1 MEKQQ
6 SKDNPVNWDSRSQT
20 QGRFQSDPP
29 YNAFGQPERHSGLW
43 KWIVAISI
51 LAAAGMLVYWQMRQ
65 PQIRKNTLHDEI
77 ALQLNQLD
85 RRLSLIEQM
94 PAAAIDAPSANTVS
108 RIDVLAKRMDR
119 LEANLATRTA
129 ELEKKL
135 TQLQAGW
142 AAGAP
147 MQKPTAQQPAA
158 QPRAPVKKAGV
169 APKKSSAR
177 YHTVVKGDTLFGICR
192 KYNINID
199 QLCKFNDITPK
210 SNIHP
215 GQKLKISN
223 G

>member
-1 MEKQQ
+1 MENQQ
-6 SKDNPVNWDSRSQT
+6 PQDTPANRNQRPQSH
-20 QGRFQSDPP
+20 GRFQSDPP
-29 YNAFGQPERHSGLW
+29 YDAFGQPARHSDLW

-65 PQIRKNTLHDEI
+65 PQIQKNTLHDEI

-94 PAAAIDAPSANTVS
+94 PAAVIDAPSANTIS

-119 LEANLATRTA
+119 FEANLASRTA
-129 ELEKKL
+129 ELENKL
-135 TQLQAGW
+135 TQLQASLS
-142 AAGAP
+142 ASAP
-147 MQKPTAQQPAA
+147 AQQPTP
-158 QPRAPVKKAGV
+158 QPPVKKAGITK
-169 APKKSSAR
+169 KKSTAK

-210 SNIHP
+210 SQIHP

-223 G
+223 S